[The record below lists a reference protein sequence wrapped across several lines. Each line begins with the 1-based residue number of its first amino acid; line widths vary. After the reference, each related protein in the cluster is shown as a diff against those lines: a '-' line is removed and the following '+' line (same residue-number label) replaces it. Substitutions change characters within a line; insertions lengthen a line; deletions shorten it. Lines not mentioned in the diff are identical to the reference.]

1 MTVCLRSFAPSDY
14 TRWLS
19 DELDPRNLMRPF
31 PVGLMRMWSISTRVN
46 KPENDD
52 PSIIE
57 PVKLASD
64 AA

>member
-1 MTVCLRSFAPSDY
+1 
-14 TRWLS
+14 
-19 DELDPRNLMRPF
+19 MRQF

-46 KPENDD
+46 KLENDD

-57 PVKLASD
+57 SVRLASD